1 MSWIFRGMRRF
12 YQKASVTASP
22 SGFAIALDGKLVK
35 TPGKRVV
42 SLESRPLALAVAE
55 EWESQTPEIV
65 PAAMPLMK
73 LAATAIDRVTAARAD
88 VIENA
93 ATYAASDLLC
103 YRADSPPELAAR
115 QAAAWQPLVEWASS
129 RFDAPLE
136 VTTGITA
143 IPQPMSSLCRLRE
156 VLEAVDVMSLT
167 AIADLTGLMGSL
179 VLALAI
185 WDQRLDAAAACD
197 AALLDEAFQSERWGV
212 DEEAAL
218 RLRNIRA
225 EISAAA
231 RFMALHRAGL
241 E

>member
-1 MSWIFRGMRRF
+1 MRRF

-42 SLESRPLALAVAE
+42 ALESQPLALAVAE
-55 EWESQTPEIV
+55 EWDSQGPEIV

-73 LAATAIDRVTAARAD
+73 LAATAIDRVTAARAE

-93 ATYAASDLLC
+93 ASYAASDLLC
-103 YRADSPPELAAR
+103 YRTDSPPELAVR
-115 QAAAWQPLVEWASS
+115 QAAAWQPLLDWAAC

-143 IPQPMSSLCRLRE
+143 IPQPISSLRRLTG
-156 VLEAVDVMSLT
+156 VLEAIDVMSLT
-167 AIADLTGLMGSL
+167 GIADLTGLMGSL
-179 VLALAI
+179 VLALAV
-185 WDQRLDAAAACD
+185 WDQRLDAAAAGD
-197 AALLDEAFQSERWGV
+197 AALLDEEFQSERWGI

-218 RLRNIRA
+218 RLRNIRV

-231 RFMALHRAGL
+231 RFMALHQAGL